1 MGFCSY
7 SSQLIVENKTPID
20 NLFITSFM
28 PHASGEC
35 VKVYLYG
42 LLMCNDSN
50 THHNTIEQF
59 SKALNMSEQDIESA
73 FLFWQDQGLIQ
84 IINTIPKEIKYLPIQ
99 NAKIKHPKIK
109 EDKYTSFNLQA
120 QEIISDRMI
129 MPNEY
134 FEYYV
139 TMESLHIDQS
149 AMLMIMKYCVSLKGT
164 NVGYPYILTVAKNW
178 AKEGYTTAES
188 INEKLLGYE
197 QQNENLALIL
207 KAMGLKRSADT
218 FERDLYEKWEQMGFE
233 IGAIVYVTKTLK
245 KAKKSVNFNYVD
257 SLLEKYY
264 TMRLFS
270 IIEIDEYEKHKQEL
284 TALAKSICKNLGVYY
299 EDIEPVLENYV
310 VNWKNLGYDDET
322 LLKISNYCFKSSIR
336 TLEYMDKQI
345 LKFYKLGIINSQ
357 SLDNY
362 FNDILDFE
370 AQIKQILDKLGLV
383 RNVNNYDRECYR
395 NWKNNWNMSDELIL
409 HASTIA
415 KSKPQALVYMN
426 KILSNWHENNVNS
439 IEQANNYITP
449 SSDKKTTNPNHNYEM
464 RSYTKEE
471 ISSLFTN
478 LEEVEI

>member
-1 MGFCSY
+1 
-7 SSQLIVENKTPID
+7 
-20 NLFITSFM
+20 
-28 PHASGEC
+28 
-35 VKVYLYG
+35 
-42 LLMCNDSN
+42 
-50 THHNTIEQF
+50 
-59 SKALNMSEQDIESA
+59 
-73 FLFWQDQGLIQ
+73 
-84 IINTIPKEIKYLPIQ
+84 
-99 NAKIKHPKIK
+99 
-109 EDKYTSFNLQA
+109 
-120 QEIISDRMI
+120 
-129 MPNEY
+129 
-134 FEYYV
+134 
-139 TMESLHIDQS
+139 
-149 AMLMIMKYCVSLKGT
+149 MLMIMKYCVSLKGT

-426 KILSNWHENNVNS
+426 KILSNWHENNVTS

-449 SSDKKTTNPNHNYEM
+449 SSDKKTINPNHNYEM